1 MTNLT
6 SNFII
11 VTAAND
17 KYFWLLQKF
26 IAAISAFDAGRE
38 SSIGVL
44 DLDLSSENIAWLEGH
59 GAQVHDPG
67 WDYKMAKAEDNWFKA
82 MTARPNLPKH
92 FPGHDIYLWFDCD
105 TWVQDWGAVELYL
118 EGAARD
124 SFAVTPEVDRSYA
137 HAGFYDFQYSC
148 YKTGFG
154 RKMAKKL
161 ASAPIINCGA
171 FAARADAPHWE
182 IWSEIFAACLAKK
195 VYFWA
200 EQTALNVAFYT
211 RDLQASFLPARC
223 NWICHRV
230 LPFASEDGA
239 TLLEPAP
246 PFAPLGVIHLTAMT
260 KYETFDLATPSG
272 KTVTRSLC
280 YSEDG

>member
-1 MTNLT
+1 MT
-6 SNFII
+6 NFII

-26 IAAISAFDAGRE
+26 IAATRAHDAGRE
-38 SSIGVL
+38 APIGVL
-44 DLDLSSENIAWLEGH
+44 DLDLSSENIAWLEAH
-59 GAQVHDPG
+59 GAQVRDPG
-67 WDYKMAKAEDNWFKA
+67 WDYKMAKAEENWFKA

-92 FPGHDIYLWFDCD
+92 FPGHEVYLWLDCD
-105 TWVQDWGAVELYL
+105 TWVQDWNAVELYL

-124 SFAVTPEVDRSYA
+124 GFAVTPEVDRSYEYE
-137 HAGFYDFQYSC
+137 GFYNFQYSC

-161 ASAPIINCGA
+161 ASAPIINVGA
-171 FAARADAPHWE
+171 FAATADAPHWE
-182 IWSEIFAACLAKK
+182 VWSEILSTCLAKK

-211 RDLQASFLPARC
+211 RGLQASFLPARC
-223 NWICHRV
+223 NWICHRA
-230 LPFASEDGA
+230 LPFVSEDGA

-246 PFAPLGVIHLTAMT
+246 PFAPLGILHLTAMT
-260 KYETFDLATPSG
+260 KYETFDLATLSG
-272 KTVTRSLC
+272 NTVTRPLC
-280 YSEDG
+280 YPGDGD

>member
-1 MTNLT
+1 MT
-6 SNFII
+6 NFII

-26 IAAISAFDAGRE
+26 IASIRDHDAGRE
-38 SSIGVL
+38 APIGVL
-44 DLDLSSENIAWLEGH
+44 DLDLSSENITWLEAH
-59 GAQVHDPG
+59 GAQVRDPG
-67 WDYKMAKAEDNWFKA
+67 WDYKMAKAEENWFKA

-92 FPGHDIYLWFDCD
+92 FPGHEVYLWLDCD
-105 TWVQDWGAVELYL
+105 TWVQDWNAVELYL

-124 SFAVTPEVDRSYA
+124 GFAVTPEVDRSYEYE
-137 HAGFYDFQYSC
+137 GFYNFQYSC

-161 ASAPIINCGA
+161 ASAPIINVGA
-171 FAARADAPHWE
+171 FAATADAPHWE
-182 IWSEIFAACLAKK
+182 VWSEILSTCLAKK

-211 RDLQASFLPARC
+211 RGLQASFLPARC
-223 NWICHRV
+223 NWICHRA
-230 LPFASEDGA
+230 LPFVSEDGA

-246 PFAPLGVIHLTAMT
+246 PFARLGILHLTAMT
-260 KYETFDLATPSG
+260 KYETFDLATLSG
-272 KTVTRSLC
+272 NTVTRPLC
-280 YSEDG
+280 YPGDGD

>member
-1 MTNLT
+1 MTDFT
-6 SNFII
+6 I

-17 KYFWLLQKF
+17 KYFWLLRKF
-26 IAAISAFDAGRE
+26 IAAIRAHDAGRE
-38 SSIGVL
+38 APIGVL
-44 DLDLSSENIAWLEGH
+44 DLDLSSENVAWLESRGT
-59 GAQVHDPG
+59 VVRDPG
-67 WDYKMAKAEDNWFKA
+67 WDYNMAKPEKNWFKA

-92 FPGHDIYLWFDCD
+92 FPGHDVYLWLDCD

-124 SFAVTPEVDRSYA
+124 SFAVTPEIDRSYDQE
-137 HAGFYDFQYSC
+137 GFYDFQYSC

-161 ASAPIINCGA
+161 ASAPIINVGA
-171 FAARADAPHWE
+171 FAATADAPHWE
-182 IWSEIFAACLAKK
+182 VWSEILSTCLAKT

-211 RDLQASFLPARC
+211 RGLQASFLPARC
-223 NWICHRV
+223 NWICHRA
-230 LPFASEDGA
+230 LPFVSEDGA

-246 PFAPLGVIHLTAMT
+246 PFAPLGILHLTAMT
-260 KYETFDLATPSG
+260 KYETFDLATLSG
-272 KTVTRSLC
+272 NTVTRPLC
-280 YSEDG
+280 YPGDGD